1 MKRHVMTACLAAVM
15 GLTACSST
23 GSLGSAVNL
32 FEKLGGSQSVSNMA
46 GELVNSTIKD
56 PRLAGL
62 TSGKKVDTAASTSK
76 VSDQLC
82 SMLGGGCAAPLTDQ
96 QVAHAGSRVT
106 PDQTAAI
113 ESNLNSTLTKV
124 ASDPQVRELV
134 SKAVGSKLPGVLSAL
149 L

>member
-1 MKRHVMTACLAAVM
+1 MKRHVITACLAAVM

-23 GSLGSAVNL
+23 GSLGSATNL
-32 FEKLGGSQSVSNMA
+32 FEKLGGSQSVTNMA
-46 GELVNSTIKD
+46 GDLVNSTIKD

-62 TSGKKVDTAASTSK
+62 TSGKKIDTATSTTN
-76 VSDQLC
+76 VSNQLC

-113 ESNLNSTLTKV
+113 ESNLNQTLTKV
-124 ASDPQVRELV
+124 SSDPEVRSLV
-134 SKAVGSKLPGVLSAL
+134 AKAVGNKLPGVLGAL